1 MSYETVERDTW
12 KLIWEMC
19 CADPCCLWSIL
30 CERVSMYPRSTQ
42 DVLSFTKLPCVL
54 LNVPALPFKKTFH
67 AFYLLTFMM
76 KIDCNPINFLRNEL
90 FFVFLVRSKIPSLSI
105 QCYWFTGGC
114 HEDFV
119 LFSLVPI
126 FFNLF
131 ATMKWLLRGRKRE
144 KKCLFIFIRKTPF

>member
-12 KLIWEMC
+12 KLIWEIC

-76 KIDCNPINFLRNEL
+76 KIDCNPIN
-90 FFVFLVRSKIPSLSI
+90 I
-105 QCYWFTGGC
+105 QCDWFTGGC

-119 LFSLVPI
+119 FFSMVPI
-126 FFNLF
+126 FFNLVF

-144 KKCLFIFIRKTPF
+144 KNVYLFL